1 MSKDTT
7 PVQPDEVIGPEGP
20 PIERHCKECG
30 AFIRHEPSREN
41 GQWVLGPCENKV
53 KGRKLCRS
61 YNVYLSRERRTISKS
76 EPELEEERVALQKQT
91 ALAPFD
97 GDRPYNKELLMFE
110 IVALEGLTVEA
121 RIESGKRLVV
131 LRENEEHGNFLK
143 ALEGMNIPRSTAY
156 RRMKLAT
163 RSVKFPT
170 VGSLKRISAAYA
182 ISDLDDEDLHEMEKT
197 GLLDGKPRDEIEEMT
212 GAEARALVRKLKKE
226 NAKGEEQV
234 KRLRKERDALKRG
247 HDGELTELDHGTAQA
262 LKALAALSLIEI
274 EDEER
279 EAAEN
284 YFASITDALEA
295 VRVNLL
301 DTGAPA

>member
-1 MSKDTT
+1 VSDHEK

-41 GQWVLGPCENKV
+41 GQWVLGPCGNKV
-53 KGRKLCRS
+53 KGRKQCRS

-76 EPELEEERVALQKQT
+76 ASELEEEQAALTKRL

-121 RIESGKRLVV
+121 RIESGKRLIV
-131 LRENEEHGNFLK
+131 LRENEERGNFLK

-163 RSVKFPT
+163 RSIKFPT

-197 GLLDGKPRDEIEEMT
+197 GLLDGKPRDEIEELT
-212 GAEARALVRKLKKE
+212 GPEARELVRKLKKE
-226 NAKGEEQV
+226 NTKGEEQN
-234 KRLRKERDALKRG
+234 KKLRRERDSLRRAR
-247 HDGELTELDHGTAQA
+247 DGEVAELDHGTAQA

-274 EDEER
+274 EDGER

-284 YFASITDALEA
+284 YFVLIADALEA

-301 DTGAPA
+301 DTGARR